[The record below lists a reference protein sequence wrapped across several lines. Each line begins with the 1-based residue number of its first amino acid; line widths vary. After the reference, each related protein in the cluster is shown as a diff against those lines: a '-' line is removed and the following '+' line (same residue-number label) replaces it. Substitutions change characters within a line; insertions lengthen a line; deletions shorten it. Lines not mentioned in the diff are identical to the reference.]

1 MLELQEVL
9 KFFWLEIS
17 SGILLQILSSL
28 EKKNITLELK
38 SLEFIMEQLSLQTVC
53 LNWERQLRRTGL
65 S

>member
-28 EKKNITLELK
+28 EKKNITSELK
-38 SLEFIMEQLSLQTVC
+38 SLEFIMEQL
-53 LNWERQLRRTGL
+53 
-65 S
+65 